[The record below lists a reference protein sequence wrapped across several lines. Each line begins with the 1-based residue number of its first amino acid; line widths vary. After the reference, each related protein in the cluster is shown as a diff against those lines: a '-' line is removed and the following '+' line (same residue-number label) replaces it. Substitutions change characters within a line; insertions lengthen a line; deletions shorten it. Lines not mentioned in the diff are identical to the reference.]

1 MTMERKS
8 GFDEFFRAFFNPACL
23 FIGRVLKRSDDVSD
37 MAQEVFMRLYERWE
51 EFKTTDNAKAFL
63 YVSAR
68 NLCMDQLKRQKA
80 AENYLDYSRQQDEAE
95 ESFLGEVIRE
105 ETYRILYAAI
115 DKLPWQTR
123 QIVLMCMDGDS
134 NNEVAEKLGIS
145 VNTVKTLKKNGY
157 ATLRQLLANEYVIFL
172 FFLLEQ
178 L

>member
-1 MTMERKS
+1 MERKS
-8 GFDEFFRAFFNPACL
+8 GFDEFFRAFFNPVCL

-95 ESFLGEVIRE
+95 ESFLG
-105 ETYRILYAAI
+105 
-115 DKLPWQTR
+115 
-123 QIVLMCMDGDS
+123 VL
-134 NNEVAEKLGIS
+134 K
-145 VNTVKTLKKNGY
+145 
-157 ATLRQLLANEYVIFL
+157 
-172 FFLLEQ
+172 
-178 L
+178 